1 MRKEGGK
8 EDTIIQNRHHST
20 DPGKMK
26 KVLREDFINHT
37 EFDSVFVVVVV
48 VVVVVVIVIV
58 VVVVVVRISDPREQR
73 FKPTAK

>member
-1 MRKEGGK
+1 
-8 EDTIIQNRHHST
+8 
-20 DPGKMK
+20 MK
-26 KVLREDFINHT
+26 KVREDFINHT

-58 VVVVVVRISDPREQR
+58 IVVVVVVVRISDPREQR